1 MLAGTGRILPCKRE
15 NPLPTRCGTNTV
27 AAVKRRDFLSSSLA
41 AAATLPAM
49 FSTAAEAPAVAR
61 EYYELRRYHL
71 RFGPMQK
78 RFDDFF
84 RDVAI
89 PAMNRAGVRA
99 VGVFGVL
106 AGPDSPSMHV
116 LLPHASAESLL
127 TLEDR
132 LMADAAYRKGGETFL
147 AAPAADPSYVRLD
160 SSVFVA
166 FAGMPKLE
174 VPAAAA
180 EKKARIFEM
189 RIYESPSKEGNIR
202 KVGMFNDGEIAIFR
216 KTGLHPV
223 FFGEAIAGANL
234 PNLTYLLTFADMEER
249 EKNWAVFRNDPDW
262 KKLSATPGLGNAE
275 ILTTITN
282 LFLRPTAYSQI

>member
-1 MLAGTGRILPCKRE
+1 
-15 NPLPTRCGTNTV
+15 
-27 AAVKRRDFLSSSLA
+27 VKRRDFLSSTLA

-49 FSTAAEAPAVAR
+49 ISQAAEPAAATR
-61 EYYELRRYHL
+61 EYYELRHYHL

-84 RDVAI
+84 QGVAI

-132 LMADAAYRKGGETFL
+132 LMADEGYRKAGAGFL

-166 FAGMPKLE
+166 FAGMPRLE
-174 VPAAAA
+174 VPAAVA
-180 EKKARIFEM
+180 EKKGRIFEM
-189 RIYESPSKEGNIR
+189 RTYESPSKEGNLR
-202 KVGMFNDGEIAIFR
+202 KIGMFNDGEIAIFR

-223 FFGEAIAGANL
+223 FFGEALAGANL

-262 KKLSATPGLGNAE
+262 KKLSSTPGLGNAE
-275 ILTTITN
+275 ILSNITN
-282 LFLRPTAYSQI
+282 SFLRPAAYSQI

>member
-1 MLAGTGRILPCKRE
+1 M
-15 NPLPTRCGTNTV
+15 
-27 AAVKRRDFLSSSLA
+27 KRRDFLSSSLA

-49 FSTAAEAPAVAR
+49 LTSANEAAPAGR
-61 EYYELRRYHL
+61 EYYELRHYHL
-71 RFGPMQK
+71 RFGPMQS
-78 RFDDFF
+78 RFDAFF
-84 RDVAI
+84 QDVAI

-106 AGPDSPSMHV
+106 AGPDSPSMQV

-132 LMADAAYRKGGETFL
+132 LMADGEYRKSGADFL
-147 AAPAADPSYVRLD
+147 SRPAADPSFVRID
-160 SSVFVA
+160 SSVLVA

-189 RIYESPSKEGNIR
+189 RTYESPSKEGNLSKI
-202 KVGMFNDGEIAIFR
+202 GMFNNGEIAVFR

-223 FFGEAIAGANL
+223 FFGEALAGGNL
-234 PNLTYLLTFADMEER
+234 PRLTYLLTFADMEER
-249 EKNWAVFRNDPDW
+249 EKNWAVFRNDPNW

-275 ILTTITN
+275 ILSNITN
-282 LFLRPTAYSQI
+282 TFLRPAVYSQI

>member
-1 MLAGTGRILPCKRE
+1 M
-15 NPLPTRCGTNTV
+15 
-27 AAVKRRDFLSSSLA
+27 KRRDFLSSSLA

-49 FSTAAEAPAVAR
+49 LTSANEAAPAGR
-61 EYYELRRYHL
+61 EYYELRHYHL
-71 RFGPMQK
+71 RFGPMQS
-78 RFDDFF
+78 RFDAFF
-84 RDVAI
+84 QDVAI

-106 AGPDSPSMHV
+106 AGPDSPSMQV

-132 LMADAAYRKGGETFL
+132 LMADGEYRKSGADFL
-147 AAPAADPSYVRLD
+147 SRPAADPSFVRID
-160 SSVFVA
+160 SSVLVA

-174 VPAAAA
+174 VPAAVA

-189 RIYESPSKEGNIR
+189 RTYESPSKEGNLSKI
-202 KVGMFNDGEIAIFR
+202 GMFNNGEIAVFR

-223 FFGEAIAGANL
+223 FFGEALAGGNL
-234 PNLTYLLTFADMEER
+234 PRLTYLLTFADMEER

-275 ILTTITN
+275 ILSNITN
-282 LFLRPTAYSQI
+282 TFLRPAVYSQI

>member
-1 MLAGTGRILPCKRE
+1 MQRRE
-15 NPLPTRCGTNTV
+15 
-27 AAVKRRDFLSSSLA
+27 FLSSSLA
-41 AAATLPAM
+41 VAATLPAVIAH
-49 FSTAAEAPAVAR
+49 AAEPVPANR
-61 EYYELRRYHL
+61 EFYELRRYHL

-84 RDVAI
+84 RDAAI

-106 AGPDSPSMHV
+106 AGPDSPSMQV

-132 LMADAAYRKGGETFL
+132 LMADADYRKAGAAFL
-147 AAPAADPSYVRLD
+147 DAPAADPSYVRLE

-166 FAGMPKLE
+166 FAGMPRLE
-174 VPAAAA
+174 VPAAVA
-180 EKKARIFEM
+180 EKKARIFEL
-189 RIYESPSKEGNIR
+189 RTYESPGAEGNRR

-216 KTGLHPV
+216 KTGLTPV
-223 FFGEAIAGANL
+223 FFGQALAGANL
-234 PNLTYLLTFADMEER
+234 PNLTYLLTFADMAER

-262 KKLSATPGLGNAE
+262 KTLSATPGLGNAE
-275 ILTTITN
+275 ILTSITN
-282 LFLRPTAYSQI
+282 AFLRPTAYSQI

>member
-1 MLAGTGRILPCKRE
+1 M
-15 NPLPTRCGTNTV
+15 
-27 AAVKRRDFLSSSLA
+27 KRRDFISSSLA
-41 AAATLPAM
+41 AAATLPSM
-49 FSTAAEAPAVAR
+49 LSSAAEAPSALR
-61 EYYELRRYHL
+61 EYYELRHYHL

-78 RFDDFF
+78 RFDEFF
-84 RDVAI
+84 KDVAI

-132 LMADAAYRKGGETFL
+132 LMSDDEYRKGGSSFL

-174 VPAAAA
+174 VPAAVA
-180 EKKARIFEM
+180 EKKGRIFEM
-189 RIYESPSKEGNIR
+189 RTYESPSKEGNR
-202 KVGMFNDGEIAIFR
+202 SKVGMFNDGEIGIFR

-223 FFGEAIAGANL
+223 FFGEAVSGANL

-249 EKNWAVFRNDPDW
+249 EKNWTVFRNDPDW
-262 KKLSATPGLGNAE
+262 KKLSSTPGLGNAE
-275 ILTTITN
+275 ILSNITN
-282 LFLRPTAYSQI
+282 MFLRPTAYSQI